1 MNSHKMTYGLVA
13 FYAAT
18 IFVVGCIPEM
28 SLQWSEDGS
37 VGLLLVEGGLGLVDG
52 ETGEL
57 TEVAQN
63 VSPLPDISKDGSL
76 IAYSEKVDCS
86 SLSEGLRL
94 LPPNQVKMIKH
105 YAEQLKKRYL
115 TAYAQ
120 YEQRL
125 YDDQPPFPLP
135 EKDVQLPDNYWNWAV
150 RYLCE
155 SADNELLEKVRN
167 EEIEKGKQEPIY
179 YFQVVVAPREDLA
192 KKRVVTT
199 PSMLEPFAT
208 QLSPDGKSVAYLM
221 YTKGT
226 PVSQEGEHSLYIAS
240 LETDIKAMLVDSRVA
255 IGYDWREDGK
265 AIAYLSADSKDVYD
279 NDAVLGTLNE
289 KVVADANGS
298 LLAEPAQV
306 PEHGS
311 GETHRCTG
319 KSSELVGAVFYSWF
333 KVKYGLDNRIFFSS
347 FALALP
353 ASKRDEPGCS
363 LFCYDPVTATV
374 TNLLPLRVSSHV
386 SGQVFGLSQFAL
398 SPNGKYVLLPIKNNR
413 FIVYELGTDSM
424 EIPIP
429 EEEGFGEEELPEM
442 APSWKGNNEITFM
455 VSEKSHFLPKPEEGT
470 KKPAR
475 KEIVVLR
482 MTDQQSRILSENWPD
497 EIMTEF

>member
-1 MNSHKMTYGLVA
+1 MNNHKMTCGLVA
-13 FYAAT
+13 FYAAA
-18 IFVVGCIPEM
+18 IFVVGCIPEK
-28 SLQWSEDGS
+28 SLEWSEDGS
-37 VGLLLVEGGLGLVDG
+37 VGLLRVDETLGLVDG

-57 TEVAQN
+57 TLVAEK
-63 VSPLPDISKDGSL
+63 VGVLPDISKDGTL
-76 IAYSEKVDCS
+76 IAYNEKVECS
-86 SLSEGLRL
+86 SLSEGLKL

-105 YAEQLKKRYL
+105 HAEQLKKKYL
-115 TAYAQ
+115 AAYAQ
-120 YEQRL
+120 YEQSR
-125 YDDQPPFPLP
+125 DDKPPFPLP
-135 EKDVQLPDNYWNWAV
+135 EKDVQPPDNYWNWAV
-150 RYLCE
+150 RYCCE
-155 SADNELLEKVRN
+155 SADNELLEKVWN
-167 EEIEKGKQEPIY
+167 EEIEKGKKEPIY

-226 PVSQEGEHSLYIAS
+226 PASQEGEHSLYIAS
-240 LETDIKAMLVDSRVA
+240 LQTDIKAMLVDSRVA

-265 AIAYLSADSKDVYD
+265 AIAYLSADSEYTYRDD
-279 NDAVLGTLNE
+279 PVLGTLHE
-289 KVVADANGS
+289 KTVADANGS

-311 GETHRCTG
+311 AETHRCTG
-319 KSSELVGAVFYSWF
+319 KSLELVGAVFYSWF

-347 FALALP
+347 FVLSLP
-353 ASKRDEPGCS
+353 ASKRDDPGCS

-386 SGQVFGLSQFAL
+386 SGQVFSLSQFAL
-398 SPNGKYVLLPIKNNR
+398 SPDGKYVLLPIKNNR
-413 FIVYELGTDSM
+413 FIVYELGTDSL

-429 EEEGFGEEELPEM
+429 EEEGFGEEELPEI
-442 APSWKGNNEITFM
+442 APSWKGSNEMSFL
-455 VSEKSHFLPKPEEGT
+455 VSEDSHFLPKRQEST

-482 MTDQQSRILSENWPD
+482 MTDKQSRILSESWPGSL
-497 EIMTEF
+497 